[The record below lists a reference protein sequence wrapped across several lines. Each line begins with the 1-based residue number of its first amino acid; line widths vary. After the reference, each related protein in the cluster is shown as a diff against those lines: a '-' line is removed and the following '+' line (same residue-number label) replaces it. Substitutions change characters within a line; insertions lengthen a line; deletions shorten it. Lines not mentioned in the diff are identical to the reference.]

1 MGACKTYNNPG
12 TRLAPTQGRS
22 WAGIAQA
29 EPTPRGSGQ
38 VADKTET
45 GHSCS
50 LPSCSELLPRGVP
63 DTAWGPKTGVGGER
77 RQERDLNRGTRKE
90 QGPFQCPGVQGTV
103 GEGRAQAGQLT
114 QHERTH
120 EGPWSG

>member
-50 LPSCSELLPRGVP
+50 LPSCSELLPRGRSRHSMGTQ
-63 DTAWGPKTGVGGER
+63 DEGRGESGGR
-77 RQERDLNRGTRKE
+77 RDLNRGTRKE
-90 QGPFQCPGVQGTV
+90 QGPSQCPGVQGTV